1 MSDGAIGIL
10 IFTAIIVATV
20 LIVLK
25 IIQVIRI
32 KMFNKK
38 VLNYG
43 AELTTLKNTIATLE
57 EQRASLE
64 EQRATLDA
72 ETKDLQDL
80 RHREQEIAH
89 SLEEK
94 STLLSTTLS
103 RLQSIE
109 SEEQTANE
117 KIHTLR
123 SKIDLYSRIDDF
135 VDYGH
140 YEMPQ
145 YLYET
150 SERFALEIKKIRD
163 AQKKMIADK
172 AVITGNANT
181 GYPFEGSVVPRL
193 FEEQK
198 KLMIRSFN
206 IECDLLIEKVNPSNI
221 ARTLERIENIAN
233 TLEKSSI
240 DLRFGFD
247 IAYIKLKFEECTLQY
262 QFLTKKKE
270 EQEEQKAIREQ
281 MREEEKARREY
292 EQAIA
297 KAEKEES
304 MYQQLLEKARQELA
318 TSSAEER
325 AAAELRIQQLE
336 GELAEA
342 QAKAE
347 RAKSMAEQTK
357 KGHVYVISNIGSFGE
372 DVYKIGLTR
381 RLDPTER
388 VKELGDASVPFSF
401 DIHAMIYSDDAPNL
415 ENSLHKVFTDY
426 RVNAVNTRKE
436 FFKVSLHDIKKKVE
450 EISSTDAEFIT
461 TILAEEYYQT
471 KRLRQSV

>member
-1 MSDGAIGIL
+1 MSKEAASLLIL
-10 IFTAIIVATV
+10 IVIIVAAV
-20 LIVLK
+20 LIFLK
-25 IIQVIRI
+25 IVQVIRRKI
-32 KMFNKK
+32 FNKK
-38 VLNYG
+38 TINYN
-43 AELTTLKNTIATLE
+43 AELEVLQNSIAT
-57 EQRASLE
+57 LE

-72 ETKDLQDL
+72 ETKDLQGL
-80 RHREQEIAH
+80 RHREQEIAK

-94 STLLSTTLS
+94 TALLAGIQAQ
-103 RLQSIE
+103 LQSLE
-109 SEEQTANE
+109 PEEKAASE
-117 KIHTLR
+117 KIHALL

-135 VDYGH
+135 VEYGH

-150 SERFALEIKKIRD
+150 SERFSLEIKKLRD
-163 AQKKMIADK
+163 AQKQMIADK
-172 AVITGNANT
+172 CVITGSVNIE
-181 GYPFEGSVVPRL
+181 YPFEGSVIPRL
-193 FEEQK
+193 LEEQK

-240 DLRFGFD
+240 DLRFGFN

-262 QFLTKKKE
+262 QFLLKKKE

-336 GELAEA
+336 SELAEA

-401 DIHAMIYSDDAPNL
+401 DIHAMVYSDDAPNL
-415 ENSLHKVFTDY
+415 ENSLHKVFTDN

-436 FFKVSLHDIKKKVE
+436 FFKVSLDDIKKKVK
-450 EISSTDAEFIT
+450 EISGTDAEFIT

-471 KRLRQSV
+471 KRLRQSA